1 MHVPCSINPPRE
13 GKDKAGASCTVYD
26 VMMNPSVISDVEA
39 DLSGGFKRWLT
50 DICVE
55 NVERKFGLS
64 GGALALSRAYK
75 YPKVCWES
83 GVRVGREEERGRRTK
98 E

>member
-1 MHVPCSINPPRE
+1 
-13 GKDKAGASCTVYD
+13 
-26 VMMNPSVISDVEA
+26 MMNPSVISDVEA

-64 GGALALSRAYK
+64 GGALALDRAYK
-75 YPKVCWES
+75 YPKVSALTTVPALRFRLCS
-83 GVRVGREEERGRRTK
+83 H
-98 E
+98 